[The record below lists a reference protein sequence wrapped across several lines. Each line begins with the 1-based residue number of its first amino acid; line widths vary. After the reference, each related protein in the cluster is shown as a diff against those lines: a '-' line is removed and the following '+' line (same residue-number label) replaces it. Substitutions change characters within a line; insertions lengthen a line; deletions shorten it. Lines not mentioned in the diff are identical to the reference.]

1 MLKTF
6 QMKKWILLL
15 TVLYAGTAFAQDEDP
30 VATKPKPV
38 EKKGFKKENIFLGGN
53 LGVQFGSYTFVN
65 VSPQVGYHFNK
76 HFEAGAGV
84 NLQYVSQ
91 KVYDQYGNDFYKE
104 SYYVFG
110 GNLFAR
116 VFPVRPVF
124 LQIQPEY
131 NWINARLKYY
141 NSSYPVQKYTAHAPS
156 LLVGIGASFD
166 GGLISIMYDVLQNPA
181 SPYSSKPFLSIG
193 IGYGF
198 DD

>member
-1 MLKTF
+1 MA
-6 QMKKWILLL
+6 
-15 TVLYAGTAFAQDEDP
+15 VLYVGTAFSQDEDS

-38 EKKGFKKENIFLGGN
+38 EKKGFKKENIFVGGN

-76 HFEAGAGV
+76 YFEAGAGV

-91 KVYDQYGNDFYKE
+91 KYEDQFGNDFYKQ
-104 SYYVFG
+104 SNYVFG

-124 LQIQPEY
+124 IQIQPEY

-141 NSSYPVQKYTAHAPS
+141 NSNYPTEKYTAHTPS
-156 LLVGIGASFD
+156 LLLGLGGSFE
-166 GGLISIMYDVLQNPA
+166 GVLVSLMYDVLQKPA
-181 SPYSSKPFLSIG
+181 SPYSTKPFVSIG
-193 IGYGF
+193 FGYGF